1 MFKRGQILKCLNTTR
16 SHFKDRLYT
25 FQVYIY
31 ENGPAMY
38 TVEGPNIWGGIDHS
52 NFVAATRHEINKFY
66 EDKLVELNKA
76 YSLALKIVNE

>member
-1 MFKRGQILKCLNTTR
+1 
-16 SHFKDRLYT
+16 
-25 FQVYIY
+25 
-31 ENGPAMY
+31 MY
-38 TVEGPNIWGGIDHS
+38 TVEGPNIWSGIDHS